1 MLFVIWL
8 QKTQNYAFVTLFVGR
23 VISPYSQVQGKVTD
37 LIFNGRHASQMK
49 KKNIWDE
56 ISICWCGQN
65 IMNQNKGNNLIVDI
79 KL

>member
-1 MLFVIWL
+1 MLFVTWL

-49 KKNIWDE
+49 KKKTYGMRYLYVGVVK
-56 ISICWCGQN
+56 IS
-65 IMNQNKGNNLIVDI
+65 
-79 KL
+79 